1 MTAFTIAVKRL
12 RSRRHAGGA
21 PKAKR
26 PVLWLALGVL
36 LWVLASLLCF
46 PAEVGAQAEVVF
58 SDDFEAGL
66 DQWNLT
72 GHPDWYS
79 GIPRNGSYSAR
90 LSQKEVLERTI
101 STEGYASIVV
111 SFYLGADSLD
121 KASENV
127 QALWYDGATY
137 VVLKQID
144 DRDPEEDGQ
153 LHYFEYALPQTAS
166 NNLRFGLAFRINA
179 GGNDFGYVDDVVV
192 RGTPVPHLL
201 EVTAG
206 CSPDTVAS
214 GGSTACSAGYTD
226 SRGHG
231 VATWSWDDGG
241 AGGSFAPSA
250 GVQNPSYTAPEN
262 TSDSDLVVT
271 LTVTVTCDG
280 PSPLSE
286 SDAVTLTVQPVAHTL
301 EVSAECSPDTVAS
314 GGSTDC
320 SAGYTDSRGH
330 GVATWS
336 WDDGGAGGSFS
347 PSAGV
352 QSPSYTAPENLSDS
366 DLVVTL
372 TVTVTCDGPSPLSE
386 SASVVLRVVGSGGCT
401 ATFPD
406 VPCDHW
412 AHDSVEACVG
422 SDIVNGYPNGNYY
435 PLISISRAQM
445 AVYVSRAI
453 AGGDEYVPTGP
464 AEATFPDIP
473 TGSWAYKYIEY
484 AHANSIV
491 FGYPNGRYR
500 PEREV
505 DRGQM
510 AIFIARSIVVPY
522 GDAGLADY
530 VPPESPTFP
539 DVTRAPNDPYAV
551 CYTHVEYLAAQGIAH
566 GYPDGRYHPERI
578 VTRDVMAVYIARA
591 FELLSG

>member
-12 RSRRHAGGA
+12 RSRRHTGGA
-21 PKAKR
+21 PKAER

-111 SFYLGADSLD
+111 SFYLGADSHD

-144 DRDPEEDGQ
+144 DGDPEEDGQ

-206 CSPDTVAS
+206 CAPDTVAS
-214 GGSTACSAGYTD
+214 GGSTDCSAGYTD
-226 SRGHG
+226 SRNHG
-231 VATWSWDDGG
+231 VATWSWSDGG

-262 TSDSDLVVT
+262 LGDSDLLVT
-271 LTVTVTCDG
+271 LTVT
-280 PSPLSE
+280 
-286 SDAVTLTVQPVAHTL
+286 A
-301 EVSAECSPDTVAS
+301 
-314 GGSTDC
+314 
-320 SAGYTDSRGH
+320 
-330 GVATWS
+330 
-336 WDDGGAGGSFS
+336 
-347 PSAGV
+347 
-352 QSPSYTAPENLSDS
+352 
-366 DLVVTL
+366 
-372 TVTVTCDGPSPLSE
+372 TCDGPSPLSE

-464 AEATFPDIP
+464 AEATFPDVG
-473 TGSWAYKYIEY
+473 TDSWAYKYIEY

-500 PEREV
+500 PERDV

-539 DVTRAPNDPYAV
+539 DVTRAPNNPYAV
-551 CYTHVEYLAAQGIAH
+551 CYAHVEYLAAQGIAH